1 MTETLRVRVL
11 GGFAA
16 SLGDRALVLK
26 GRKAQALLAFLALS
40 GGAPVSRDRL
50 TGLLWSDRGDE
61 QARGSLRQALAE
73 LRRMLGDTDA
83 DLVKSERDS
92 VALDG
97 ARLDCD
103 ALDLDRLAASPDTDD
118 LDRAAALYQGDLL
131 DGVGIADRGFE
142 DWLAAERTRLAE
154 RARNAMSDLLERR
167 IGDHDTENAIGTARR
182 LLALDPLQEP
192 VHRALMRLY
201 AESGDRAMALKQYEA
216 CRAVLRA
223 DLGIEPEAET
233 QALYDNLRK
242 GAPSP
247 QTAEGA
253 LLADEPAD
261 APPALPDKPSIA
273 VLPFVNMSGDA
284 DQEHFADGITEDI
297 ITELSRFR
305 SLFVI
310 ARHSSFHYKGK
321 SPRIPDVGREL
332 GVAYVVEGS
341 VRKAG
346 NRVRITAQLIEAK
359 GGKHLWAERY
369 DRDLEDIFA
378 VQDEVASEIVTAV
391 PGHVDIA
398 NRVDAER
405 KPANDLSAYD
415 LVLRSETIFY
425 RDWTSLQIKELLE
438 KALEIDPGY
447 ARAHGRLANF
457 LAYSIFSHL
466 FGYKETSS
474 LARKHA
480 DIALQLDPNDPVV
493 QATVAETHMLIGDH
507 ETARVHIEK
516 AIALNPNDY
525 NVMILAGMSFAYLGD
540 HEEGLK
546 WTRLAAR
553 RDPYSSNSV
562 REGFFDCYYLAGRYE
577 EAIEQ
582 TRGWRNPPPHIHAEL
597 AAAYAMLGRMEEARA
612 AAARFKQLDPKGW
625 EATEMRQ
632 AQARM
637 CAKQADAERWLE
649 GYRKAGVPV

>member
-73 LRRMLGDTDA
+73 LRRILGDTDA

-103 ALDLDRLAASPDTDD
+103 ALDLERLAASRDTDD

-131 DGVGIADRGFE
+131 DGVGIPDRGFE

-154 RARNAMSDLLERR
+154 RARDAMSDLLERR

-192 VHRALMRLY
+192 VHQALMRLY

-233 QALYDNLRK
+233 QTLYDNLRK

-261 APPALPDKPSIA
+261 APPALLDKPSIA

-284 DQEHFADGITEDI
+284 D
-297 ITELSRFR
+297 
-305 SLFVI
+305 
-310 ARHSSFHYKGK
+310 
-321 SPRIPDVGREL
+321 
-332 GVAYVVEGS
+332 
-341 VRKAG
+341 
-346 NRVRITAQLIEAK
+346 
-359 GGKHLWAERY
+359 
-369 DRDLEDIFA
+369 
-378 VQDEVASEIVTAV
+378 
-391 PGHVDIA
+391 
-398 NRVDAER
+398 
-405 KPANDLSAYD
+405 
-415 LVLRSETIFY
+415 
-425 RDWTSLQIKELLE
+425 
-438 KALEIDPGY
+438 
-447 ARAHGRLANF
+447 
-457 LAYSIFSHL
+457 
-466 FGYKETSS
+466 
-474 LARKHA
+474 
-480 DIALQLDPNDPVV
+480 
-493 QATVAETHMLIGDH
+493 
-507 ETARVHIEK
+507 
-516 AIALNPNDY
+516 
-525 NVMILAGMSFAYLGD
+525 
-540 HEEGLK
+540 
-546 WTRLAAR
+546 
-553 RDPYSSNSV
+553 
-562 REGFFDCYYLAGRYE
+562 
-577 EAIEQ
+577 
-582 TRGWRNPPPHIHAEL
+582 
-597 AAAYAMLGRMEEARA
+597 
-612 AAARFKQLDPKGW
+612 
-625 EATEMRQ
+625 
-632 AQARM
+632 
-637 CAKQADAERWLE
+637 
-649 GYRKAGVPV
+649 